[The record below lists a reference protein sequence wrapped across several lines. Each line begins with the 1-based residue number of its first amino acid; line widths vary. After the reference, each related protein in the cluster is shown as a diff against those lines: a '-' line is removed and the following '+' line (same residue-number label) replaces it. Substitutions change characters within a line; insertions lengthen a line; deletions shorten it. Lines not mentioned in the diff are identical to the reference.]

1 MKVVVCI
8 KQVPD
13 TAEVRIDPVTNTLIR
28 EGVPSILNPLDL
40 HAIEAAVTVARKTQ
54 GEAIALSMGPPQAE
68 AVVREAI
75 AQGCQRGILLT
86 DRVFAGSDTWATSYV
101 LAVAIQ
107 HLRDVDLVF
116 CGKQAI
122 DGDTAQ
128 VGPGIAAHLR
138 WPQATYV
145 RKIKELNDHHVVLE
159 GLTDQGNES
168 LRVRL
173 PAVLTVLKDLNL
185 PRLPTLVSQMQ
196 GRRCEIERW
205 GAAELGLEEAMV
217 GLQGSPT
224 RVARI
229 FAPPARA
236 GGEVWDRAP
245 QESAARLAKALLER
259 RLVE

>member
-13 TAEVRIDPVTNTLIR
+13 TAEVRIDPATNTLVR

-40 HAIEAAVTVARKTQ
+40 HAIEAAVKATEKSA
-54 GEAIALSMGPPQAE
+54 GEAVALSMGPPQAE
-68 AVVREAI
+68 AVLREAM
-75 AQGCQRGILLT
+75 AQGCQRAILLT
-86 DRVFAGSDTWATSYV
+86 DSAFAGSDTWATSYV

-107 HLRDVDLVF
+107 HLSDVDLVF

-145 RKIKELNDHHVVLE
+145 RDILELKEDYAVVQS
-159 GLTDQGNES
+159 LTDAGNES
-168 LRVRL
+168 CRVRL
-173 PAVLTVLKDLNL
+173 PAVVTVLKDLNL
-185 PRLPTLVSQMQ
+185 PRLPTLLGQMQ
-196 GRRCEIERW
+196 ARKCGIERW
-205 GAAELGLEEAMV
+205 SARELGLEESMV
-217 GLQGSPT
+217 GLRGSPT
-224 RVARI
+224 RVASI
-229 FAPPARA
+229 FAPPAR
-236 GGEVWDRAP
+236 GSGQVWNGP
-245 QESAARLAKALLER
+245 LEESAAKLVNALRER

>member
-86 DRVFAGSDTWATSYV
+86 DRV
-101 LAVAIQ
+101 IQ